1 MVQVWRMPCAC
12 AHTSP
17 REARAKY
24 FFENHGG
31 GGCCK
36 LSGVYVRNRNLST
49 FEYFNTAV
57 SIRNEVTRL
66 VTSGAVPKSY
76 RFIFAVPMAET
87 ARSVVFNLVKADA
100 FYPNTQRNV
109 EERKHYM
116 TLALADLNQLY
127 KDLQCLLAMKL
138 PVKVAKF
145 EEISES
151 IENDIK
157 LIKGA
162 RAGVKLI
169 GKG

>member
-1 MVQVWRMPCAC
+1 MSTVLERY
-12 AHTSP
+12 
-17 REARAKY
+17 RD
-24 FFENHGG
+24 
-31 GGCCK
+31 
-36 LSGVYVRNRNLST
+36 LSN
-49 FEYFNTAV
+49 FEYFTTA
-57 SIRNEVTRL
+57 TRVRKEITAL
-66 VTSGAVPKSY
+66 VTSAAMPKSY
-76 RFIFAVPMAET
+76 RFVLAVPMAET
-87 ARSVVFNLVKADA
+87 ARSLVSNLVTANA
-100 FYPNTQRNV
+100 FYPNTEHNVTQR
-109 EERKHYM
+109 RHYM

-127 KDLQCLLAMKL
+127 QDLQGLLAMKL

>member
-1 MVQVWRMPCAC
+1 M
-12 AHTSP
+12 
-17 REARAKY
+17 
-24 FFENHGG
+24 
-31 GGCCK
+31 
-36 LSGVYVRNRNLST
+36 RNRNLSA

-57 SIRNEVTRL
+57 AIRNDVTRL
-66 VTSGAVPKSY
+66 VTSRDVPKSY

-100 FYPNTQRNV
+100 FYPNTARNV
-109 EERKHYM
+109 DERKRYM

-127 KDLQCLLAMKL
+127 QDMQSLLTMGL
-138 PVKVAKF
+138 PIKAARL
-145 EEISES
+145 EGILDRIDS
-151 IENDIK
+151 DIK

>member
-1 MVQVWRMPCAC
+1 M
-12 AHTSP
+12 
-17 REARAKY
+17 
-24 FFENHGG
+24 
-31 GGCCK
+31 
-36 LSGVYVRNRNLST
+36 RNRNLSS

-57 SIRNEVTRL
+57 AVRNDVTRL
-66 VTSGAVPKSY
+66 VTSRDVPKSY

-100 FYPNTQRNV
+100 FYPNTARNV
-109 EERKHYM
+109 DERKRYM

-127 KDLQCLLAMKL
+127 QDMQSLLTMGL
-138 PVKVAKF
+138 PIKAARL
-145 EEISES
+145 EGILDRIDS
-151 IENDIK
+151 DIK

>member
-1 MVQVWRMPCAC
+1 M
-12 AHTSP
+12 
-17 REARAKY
+17 
-24 FFENHGG
+24 
-31 GGCCK
+31 
-36 LSGVYVRNRNLST
+36 SGVYMRNRNLSS

-57 SIRNEVTRL
+57 AIRNDVTRL
-66 VTSGAVPKSY
+66 VTSRDVPKSY

-100 FYPNTQRNV
+100 FYPNTSRNID
-109 EERKHYM
+109 ERKRYM

-127 KDLQCLLAMKL
+127 QDMQSLLTMGL
-138 PVKVAKF
+138 PIKAARL
-145 EEISES
+145 EGILDRIDS
-151 IENDIK
+151 DIK

>member
-1 MVQVWRMPCAC
+1 M
-12 AHTSP
+12 
-17 REARAKY
+17 
-24 FFENHGG
+24 
-31 GGCCK
+31 
-36 LSGVYVRNRNLST
+36 RNRNLSY

-57 SIRNEVTRL
+57 AIRNDVTRL
-66 VTSGAVPKSY
+66 VTSRDVPKSY

-100 FYPNTQRNV
+100 FYPNTARNV
-109 EERKHYM
+109 DERKRYM

-127 KDLQCLLAMKL
+127 QDVQSLLTMGL
-138 PVKVAKF
+138 PIKAARL
-145 EEISES
+145 EGILDRIDS
-151 IENDIK
+151 DIK

>member
-1 MVQVWRMPCAC
+1 MLQIERRICAEPQPKHVRVFQHCGFDSKRGDAPCHFGRGAQI
-12 AHTSP
+12 
-17 REARAKY
+17 
-24 FFENHGG
+24 
-31 GGCCK
+31 
-36 LSGVYVRNRNLST
+36 LSLR
-49 FEYFNTAV
+49 
-57 SIRNEVTRL
+57 
-66 VTSGAVPKSY
+66 
-76 RFIFAVPMAET
+76 AVPMAET

-127 KDLQCLLAMKL
+127 QDLQCLLAMKL

>member
-1 MVQVWRMPCAC
+1 M
-12 AHTSP
+12 
-17 REARAKY
+17 
-24 FFENHGG
+24 
-31 GGCCK
+31 
-36 LSGVYVRNRNLST
+36 SGVYMRNRNLSS

-57 SIRNEVTRL
+57 AIRNDVTRL
-66 VTSGAVPKSY
+66 VTSRDVPKSY

-100 FYPNTQRNV
+100 FYPNTLSNV
-109 EERKHYM
+109 DERKRYM

-127 KDLQCLLAMKL
+127 QDMQSLLTMGL
-138 PVKVAKF
+138 PIKAARL
-145 EEISES
+145 EGILDRIDS
-151 IENDIK
+151 DIK

>member
-1 MVQVWRMPCAC
+1 M
-12 AHTSP
+12 
-17 REARAKY
+17 
-24 FFENHGG
+24 
-31 GGCCK
+31 
-36 LSGVYVRNRNLST
+36 SGVYMRNRNLSS

-57 SIRNEVTRL
+57 AIRNDVTRL
-66 VTSGAVPKSY
+66 VTSRDVPKSY

-100 FYPNTQRNV
+100 FYPNTVRNV
-109 EERKHYM
+109 DERKRYM

-127 KDLQCLLAMKL
+127 QDMQSLLTMGL
-138 PVKVAKF
+138 PIKAARL
-145 EEISES
+145 EGILDRIDS
-151 IENDIK
+151 DIK

>member
-1 MVQVWRMPCAC
+1 M
-12 AHTSP
+12 
-17 REARAKY
+17 
-24 FFENHGG
+24 
-31 GGCCK
+31 
-36 LSGVYVRNRNLST
+36 RNRNLST

-66 VTSGAVPKSY
+66 VTSGSVPKSY

-127 KDLQCLLAMKL
+127 QDLQCLLAMKL

>member
-1 MVQVWRMPCAC
+1 M
-12 AHTSP
+12 
-17 REARAKY
+17 
-24 FFENHGG
+24 
-31 GGCCK
+31 
-36 LSGVYVRNRNLST
+36 RNRNLSS

-57 SIRNEVTRL
+57 EIRNDVTRL
-66 VTSGAVPKSY
+66 VTSRDVPKSY

-100 FYPNTQRNV
+100 FYPNTARNV
-109 EERKHYM
+109 DERKRYM

-127 KDLQCLLAMKL
+127 QDMQSLLTMGL
-138 PVKVAKF
+138 PIKAARL
-145 EEISES
+145 EGILDRIDS
-151 IENDIK
+151 DIK

>member
-1 MVQVWRMPCAC
+1 M
-12 AHTSP
+12 
-17 REARAKY
+17 
-24 FFENHGG
+24 
-31 GGCCK
+31 
-36 LSGVYVRNRNLST
+36 RNRNLSS

-57 SIRNEVTRL
+57 AIRNDVTRL
-66 VTSGAVPKSY
+66 VASRDVPKSY

-100 FYPNTQRNV
+100 FYPNTARNV
-109 EERKHYM
+109 DERKRYM

-127 KDLQCLLAMKL
+127 QDMQSLLTMGL
-138 PVKVAKF
+138 PIKAARL
-145 EEISES
+145 EGILDRIDS
-151 IENDIK
+151 DIK